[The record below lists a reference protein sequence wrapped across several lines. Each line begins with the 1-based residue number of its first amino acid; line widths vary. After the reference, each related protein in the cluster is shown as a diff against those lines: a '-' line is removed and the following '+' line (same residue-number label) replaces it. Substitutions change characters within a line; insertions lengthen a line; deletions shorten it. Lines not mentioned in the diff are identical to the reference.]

1 MMLKQQDWTLRKY
14 LLGELS
20 ETEQETVE
28 LWLMSGEES
37 YDVLA
42 AAEDDLIDEFIGGK
56 LSPREL
62 DRFNNHFLVAPERK
76 RKVQFGQALHRYV
89 GENSVVAPRVS
100 IPPFSFRDLLRY
112 RPVFAYASCALMVLI
127 LGLGFWTGFQFQDM
141 RRQLNERE
149 LQFAAEREDLRKQL
163 DRSVALEQQLQS
175 NFRELEQAVTNIK
188 LSPSPG
194 SPGLLVAVALM
205 PGATRAPKEIGV
217 VDLRSNPQVAELS
230 LKLIDD
236 NNYESYH
243 AVLVDDEGKE
253 LWSLDGLPAKSIRD
267 EKVVVFVVPTRRLA
281 SGEFRVRLSGR
292 SAANPAE
299 KIDDYL
305 FRVTP

>member
-1 MMLKQQDWTLRKY
+1 MILKEQDWTLRKY

-37 YDVLA
+37 YDLLV
-42 AAEDDLIDEFIGGK
+42 AAEDDLIDEFIGVK
-56 LSPREL
+56 LSPHEL

-100 IPPFSFRDLLRY
+100 IPPFSFRELFRY

-127 LGLGFWTGFQFQDM
+127 LGFGFWTGFQFQNM

-163 DRSVALEQQLQS
+163 DRSVALEQQLQV
-175 NFRELEQAVTNIK
+175 NFRELEQAVTNIR
-188 LSPSPG
+188 LSP

-253 LWSLDGLPAKSIRD
+253 LWSLDGLPAQSIGD
-267 EKVVVFVVPTRRLA
+267 EKVVVLMVPTRRLA

-292 SAANPAE
+292 SSANPPE

>member
-1 MMLKQQDWTLRKY
+1 MILKEQDWTLRKY

-127 LGLGFWTGFQFQDM
+127 LGLGF
-141 RRQLNERE
+141 
-149 LQFAAEREDLRKQL
+149 
-163 DRSVALEQQLQS
+163 
-175 NFRELEQAVTNIK
+175 
-188 LSPSPG
+188 
-194 SPGLLVAVALM
+194 
-205 PGATRAPKEIGV
+205 
-217 VDLRSNPQVAELS
+217 
-230 LKLIDD
+230 
-236 NNYESYH
+236 
-243 AVLVDDEGKE
+243 
-253 LWSLDGLPAKSIRD
+253 
-267 EKVVVFVVPTRRLA
+267 
-281 SGEFRVRLSGR
+281 
-292 SAANPAE
+292 
-299 KIDDYL
+299 
-305 FRVTP
+305 